1 MCGIAGVYRSTDVA
15 HIERMLAWL
24 SHRGPDGRGVV
35 AADTGVLGHTR
46 LAIIDLEGG
55 RQPMEYDGALI
66 CFNGEIYNYRALR
79 NRYLRGQ
86 TLETNSDTEVLLR
99 LYRTLG
105 PGFVRLLEGMFAFAI
120 LDGDNLFLARDPVGI
135 KPLYLARY
143 GDTLLFASE
152 IKALALYADQVTTF
166 PPGTW
171 RHSRF
176 GSHAYYELAQGWP
189 QNGVFETPDQAI
201 AAIRAVL
208 RVAVHKRLLADVPV
222 GISLS
227 GGLDSSIIALLACAE
242 RDDVETFAVGM
253 EGSEDLEA
261 ARQMARY
268 LGTRHHE
275 YVYTR
280 AEMEAALPDVIYYLE
295 SADPALVRSAVPN
308 YFLARLASERVKVI
322 LTGEGADELYA
333 GYEYMRAIATPE
345 DLHRELETSIR
356 ELHRTNLQRAD
367 RMFMAFGVEAR
378 EPFLDIES
386 IALALSLPPE
396 WKQAAPGEPTKML
409 LRQAFADELP
419 DLIIQR
425 PKQKFSA
432 GAGSIYELAQV
443 AEERFDNQTFAR
455 ERRRLMR
462 QWGYR
467 LRNKEA
473 LYYLDTLRAVLPER
487 LIMPEMGVSRSL

>member
-1 MCGIAGVYRSTDVA
+1 MCGIAGAYRMTDVT

-24 SHRGPDGRGVV
+24 SHRGPDGRGVA

-79 NRYLRGQ
+79 HRYLRGQ
-86 TLETNSDTEVLLR
+86 TFETDSDTEVLLR

-105 PGFVRLLEGMFAFAI
+105 PGCVRLLEGMFAFAI
-120 LDGDNLFLARDPVGI
+120 LDGDDLFLARDPIGI
-135 KPLYLARY
+135 KPLYLAKRD
-143 GDTLLFASE
+143 DTLLFASE
-152 IKALALYADQVTTF
+152 IKALALHADQVTTF

-171 RHSRF
+171 YHSRF
-176 GSHAYYELAQGWP
+176 GSHAYYQLAQGWP
-189 QNGVFETPDQAI
+189 QNGVFETPDQAKT
-201 AAIRAVL
+201 AIRAVL
-208 RVAVHKRLLADVPV
+208 RAAVHKRLLADVPV
-222 GISLS
+222 GVSLS

-242 RDDVETFAVGM
+242 LDQVETFAVGM
-253 EGSEDLEA
+253 EGSADLEA
-261 ARQMARY
+261 ARQVARY

-280 AEMEAALPDVIYYLE
+280 AEMEAALPEVIYYLE
-295 SADPALVRSAVPN
+295 SADPALVRSAMPN

-333 GYEYMRAIATPE
+333 GYDYMRSIASPE
-345 DLHRELETSIR
+345 DLHRELELSIR

-378 EPFLDIES
+378 VPFLDVES

-396 WKQAAPGEPTKML
+396 WKRTAPGEPTKML
-409 LRQAFADELP
+409 LRQAFASELP
-419 DLIIQR
+419 DLIIHR

-432 GAGSIYELAQV
+432 GAGSMYELAQV

-455 ERRRLMR
+455 EQRRLIQR
-462 QWGYR
+462 WGYR
-467 LRNKEA
+467 LPNKEA

-487 LIMPEMGVSRSL
+487 LIIPEMGVSRSL

>member
-1 MCGIAGVYRSTDVA
+1 MCGVAGAYRSTDAVYVD
-15 HIERMLAWL
+15 RMLTWL
-24 SHRGPDGRGVV
+24 KHRGPDGCGIS
-35 AADTGVLGHTR
+35 ATDTGVLGHTR

-55 RQPMEYDGALI
+55 HQPLEYDGALI

-86 TLETNSDTEVLLR
+86 TLQTNSDTEVLLR

-120 LDGDNLFLARDPVGI
+120 LDGEDLFLARDPIGI
-135 KPLYLARY
+135 KPLYLAQHN
-143 GDTLLFASE
+143 DTLLFASE
-152 IKALALYADQVTTF
+152 IKALMLYADHVTTF

-171 RHSRF
+171 HHSRF
-176 GSHAYYELAQGWP
+176 GSHTYYELAQGWP
-189 QNGVFETPDQAI
+189 QNGIFETPDQAI
-201 AAIRAVL
+201 MAIRAVL
-208 RVAVHKRLLADVPV
+208 RSAVHKRLLADVPV
-222 GISLS
+222 GVSLS
-227 GGLDSSIIALLACAE
+227 GGLDSSIIALLARSE
-242 RDDVETFAVGM
+242 LDHVETFAVGM

-261 ARQMARY
+261 ARQMARF

-275 YVYTR
+275 YIYTPE
-280 AEMEAALPDVIYYLE
+280 EMEAVLPDVIYYLE

-333 GYEYMRAIATPE
+333 GYDYMRVIASPE
-345 DLHRELETSIR
+345 DLHRELEISIR
-356 ELHRTNLQRAD
+356 DLHRTNLQRAD
-367 RMFMAFGVEAR
+367 RMFMAFGVEGR
-378 EPFLDIES
+378 VPFLDVES

-396 WKQAAPGEPTKML
+396 WKQAASGEPTKML
-409 LRQAFADELP
+409 LRQAFAGELP
-419 DLIIQR
+419 DSIIQR

-432 GAGSIYELAQV
+432 GAGSMYELAKV
-443 AEERFDNQTFAR
+443 AEERFDNQAFAR
-455 ERRRLMR
+455 ERQRLMR
-462 QWGYR
+462 RWGYR
-467 LRNKEA
+467 LQNKEA

>member
-1 MCGIAGVYRSTDVA
+1 MCGIAGAYRSTDVA

-24 SHRGPDGRGVV
+24 SHRGPDGRGVA

-55 RQPMEYDGALI
+55 KQPMEYDGALI

-86 TLETNSDTEVLLR
+86 VLETDSDTEVLLR

-120 LDGDNLFLARDPVGI
+120 LDGDDLFLARDPIGI
-135 KPLYLARY
+135 KPLYLAWRD
-143 GDTLLFASE
+143 DTLLFASE

-171 RHSRF
+171 YHSRF
-176 GSHAYYELAQGWP
+176 GSHTYYKLAQGWP
-189 QNGVFETPDQAI
+189 QNGVFETPDKAMT
-201 AAIRAVL
+201 AIRAVL
-208 RVAVHKRLLADVPV
+208 RSAVHKRLLADVPV
-222 GISLS
+222 GVSLS

-242 RDDVETFAVGM
+242 LDHVETFAVGM

-261 ARQMARY
+261 ARQMAHY
-268 LGTRHHE
+268 LGTRHYE
-275 YVYTR
+275 YVYTC
-280 AEMEAALPDVIYYLE
+280 AEMEAALPDVIYHLE

-308 YFLARLASERVKVI
+308 YFLARLASDRVKVI

-333 GYEYMRAIATPE
+333 GYDYMRSIATPE

-356 ELHRTNLQRAD
+356 ALHHTNLQRTD
-367 RMFMAFGVEAR
+367 RMFMAFGVEGR
-378 EPFLDIES
+378 VPFLDVES
-386 IALALSLPPE
+386 IALALSLPPA
-396 WKQAAPGEPTKML
+396 WKHAAPGEPTKML
-409 LRQAFADELP
+409 LRRAFAGELP
-419 DLIIQR
+419 DSIIQR

-432 GAGSIYELAQV
+432 GAGSMYELAKV
-443 AEERFDNQTFAR
+443 AEERFDTQTFAR
-455 ERRRLMR
+455 ERQRLMQR
-462 QWGYR
+462 WGYR
-467 LRNKEA
+467 LHNKEA

-487 LIMPEMGVSRSL
+487 LIMPGMGVSRSL